1 MSIDDYYVDYT
12 YYDDKVYS
20 IERRCVEIGIFLLD
34 NRTLSVRKLS
44 EEFGVSK
51 SQIHRD
57 LHRLKLLN
65 DDLYI
70 QCMNILKN
78 HKRR

>member
-12 YYDDKVYS
+12 YYDDRTYS
-20 IERRCVEIGIFLLD
+20 IEKRCVEIGIFLLD
-34 NRTLSVRKLS
+34 NRALSVRKLS

-70 QCMNILKN
+70 QCMNVLKN